1 MLKVALE
8 EQLRHDPWLVDVYC
22 EEENEAT
29 KREITTTVAVGIGV
43 LSALFFFMIVGTIY
57 DMATRGEEDNLK
69 RSKMGKFVLCFSV
82 VRNTEKIFDCSP
94 LKPGTVIPT
103 LDGMR
108 VLSNFWVVTGHSF
121 GIIAINIDN
130 VGGAEYII
138 NNWSIMGIIS
148 GTYSVDT
155 FFFLAG
161 LLACYLGMK
170 YISKKKGPNKSCNYV
185 TSDIPL
191 MYFQR
196 YLRLTTPYALVL
208 LFSMGLIK
216 YLGTGPYW
224 YRTAMRLHNV
234 CVNRWWQN
242 LLYINVFW
250 DLKCMPWTWYLG
262 DDMMFYLTAPFLV
275 LLLFKSRIAGL
286 TTMFLLF
293 LGSVLTVAL
302 LAVNYDQQPLTEL
315 WTPIIFDPIISRLIM
330 RTEGV
335 DVTKPTPISVEG
347 IKNDNYIYPW
357 TRYHVY
363 IIGMATGYLLF
374 AAKLKIK
381 MSKAVVSIGWIL
393 CAICGILLI
402 YGYYFHNPKFSA
414 LEPQSLTAF
423 YLCMQRPA
431 WAFCLAWIVVACSSG
446 YGGLITRFLNWSA
459 FRPLGRLSY
468 SAYLVHYFILWWYVA
483 IQEGQLHFSTAN
495 LIYYFLGS
503 LVLSYMVAY
512 LVAIFIEWPT
522 IGIINLLFPRAKS
535 KTREQQNQEVV
546 MNMIESRDGDLTPD
560 VTLETAGSYP
570 KQQVIYPS
578 DVTTKPTEDS
588 GSRTPPPSYDTT
600 QTKSDLKSAINP
612 AYEKDNTFL

>member
-1 MLKVALE
+1 
-8 EQLRHDPWLVDVYC
+8 
-22 EEENEAT
+22 
-29 KREITTTVAVGIGV
+29 
-43 LSALFFFMIVGTIY
+43 
-57 DMATRGEEDNLK
+57 
-69 RSKMGKFVLCFSV
+69 MG
-82 VRNTEKIFDCSP
+82 
-94 LKPGTVIPT
+94 
-103 LDGMR
+103 
-108 VLSNFWVVTGHSF
+108 
-121 GIIAINIDN
+121 
-130 VGGAEYII
+130 
-138 NNWSIMGIIS
+138 SIMGIIS

-170 YISKKKGPNKSCNYV
+170 YISKKKEPNKNCKYV

-224 YRTAMRLHNV
+224 YRVAMRLNDV

-286 TTMFLLF
+286 TTLFLLF

-302 LAVNYDQQPLTEL
+302 LAINNDIQPLPEIFA
-315 WTPIIFDPIISRLIM
+315 PIIFDPIFSRIIM
-330 RTEGV
+330 RTDGV
-335 DVTKPTPISVEG
+335 DVTKPVPISVEG
-347 IKNDNYIYPW
+347 IKADAYVYPW
-357 TRYHVY
+357 GRYHVY
-363 IIGMATGYLLF
+363 IIGMTTGYLLF
-374 AAKLKIK
+374 ATKLKIK
-381 MSKAVVSIGWIL
+381 MSKTVVVMGWIL
-393 CAICGILLI
+393 CAICGFLLI
-402 YGYYFHNPKFSA
+402 YGFYFFHSPKFSA

-431 WAFCLAWIVVACSSG
+431 WAFCLAWVVVACSSG

-459 FRPLGRLSY
+459 FRPLGKLSY
-468 SAYLVHYFILWWYVA
+468 SAYLVHYFVLWWYVA

-503 LVLSYMVAY
+503 LVLSYMIAY

-535 KTREQQNQEVV
+535 KTREQQNQEVD
-546 MNMIESRDGDLTPD
+546 MNTIESRNGDLTPD
-560 VTLETAGSYP
+560 VAAVTAGSYR
-570 KQQVIYPS
+570 KQQVIAQSYPS
-578 DVTTKPTEDS
+578 DVTMKHKDS
-588 GSRTPPPSYDTT
+588 GSRPPSYDNI

-612 AYEKDNTFL
+612 AYEKD